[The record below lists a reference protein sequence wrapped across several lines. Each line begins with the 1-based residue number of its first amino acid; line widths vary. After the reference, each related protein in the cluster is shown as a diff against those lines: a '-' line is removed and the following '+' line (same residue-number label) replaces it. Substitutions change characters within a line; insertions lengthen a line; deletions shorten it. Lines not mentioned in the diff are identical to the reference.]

1 MTTNPLDAEREALGA
16 ILRRLMDEVTDLE
29 TLCKHAPRIVGV
41 AVNAARVQAALI
53 GDDRNDD
60 VSRLRQALLDADNE
74 EMEEAPW

>member
-16 ILRRLMDEVTDLE
+16 ILHRLMEKVTDLE

-60 VSRLRQALLDADNE
+60 VSRLRRALLDADNE